1 VRDVYLTDDLAEAA
15 LLLDKTIAGC
25 LTDVVGEI
33 RSLGATL
40 ARWRTDILAHHSTGA
55 SNGPR

>member
-1 VRDVYLTDDLAEAA
+1 VYLTDDPAEAS